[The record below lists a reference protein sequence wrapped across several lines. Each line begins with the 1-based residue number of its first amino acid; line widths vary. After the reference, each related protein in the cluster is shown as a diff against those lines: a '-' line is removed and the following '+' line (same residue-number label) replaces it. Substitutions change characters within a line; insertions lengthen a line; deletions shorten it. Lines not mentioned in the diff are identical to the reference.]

1 MYNMTVFIG
10 VAVGLVLSGLSVWLN
25 LKTLKIAGEMPP
37 REGAKQI
44 IIRYMA
50 RIAALTVFLG
60 LLTWLAGLYIIIG
73 ILSGMVLGSIV
84 FLVVSRGNRTFIER
98 LVNGPGG
105 RY

>member
-25 LKTLKIAGEMPP
+25 PKDIENSQGNAP

-60 LLTWLAGLYIIIG
+60 LLTWLARLYIIIG